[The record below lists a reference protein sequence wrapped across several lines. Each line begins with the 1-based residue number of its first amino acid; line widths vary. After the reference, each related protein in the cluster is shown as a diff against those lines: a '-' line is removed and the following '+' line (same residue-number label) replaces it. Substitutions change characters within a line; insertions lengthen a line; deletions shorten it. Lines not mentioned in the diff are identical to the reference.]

1 MRLFLTILE
10 GRTPG
15 EAEPILAT
23 EDGRLIELVCC
34 WIEERLR
41 PAFLRHDRG
50 PKLGCAEDGKP
61 DAPTSLCFHAVHDF
75 SSGTPAEQGGGR

>member
-23 EDGRLIELVCC
+23 EDGRVIQLVGS
-34 WIEERLR
+34 WLAGRLSLHHR
-41 PAFLRHDRG
+41 DTASGVQHSGPPGQHD
-50 PKLGCAEDGKP
+50 L
-61 DAPTSLCFHAVHDF
+61 
-75 SSGTPAEQGGGR
+75 GGGS